1 MTNNDIQKLLHI
13 LKPDGYRT
21 SDPVLE
27 LHKLTTSIQDLF
39 SKAHTAITIV
49 TDPKFKGEVIG
60 TLIPWP
66 GHFPLELDHTDT
78 TLNDILVRGTSIS
91 EYLAA
96 GLWEEAEAYI
106 KERFSPDTYYE
117 KPKESE

>member
-1 MTNNDIQKLLHI
+1 MI
-13 LKPDGYRT
+13 
-21 SDPVLE
+21 SE
-27 LHKLTTSIQDLF
+27 HKIALN
-39 SKAHTAITIV
+39 KAHTAITTV